1 MLAVE
6 WGVWE
11 GKMMAVMEMNSLVRL
26 RRRWPARA
34 VEAWAS
40 GGYPSRVYTEGDS
53 WLHRAGKTRSLG
65 RLRLS

>member
-26 RRRWPARA
+26 RRRWPAGA
-34 VEAWAS
+34 V
-40 GGYPSRVYTEGDS
+40 
-53 WLHRAGKTRSLG
+53 
-65 RLRLS
+65 